1 MILHI
6 ENPKDPTKNIRNNR
20 YEEQDMGRGLRNT
33 IYLFMC
39 KVNNLQGYIVQHGI
53 EPIFYNNYKWSINF
67 KMMNHYVVH
76 LGFIYINQCTSIKRK
91 WGKYI
96 FQ

>member
-20 YEEQDMGRGLRNT
+20 YEEQDTGRGLRNT

-39 KVNNLQGYIVQHGI
+39 KVNNLQGYIVQHREESQYFI
-53 EPIFYNNYKWSINF
+53 ITING
-67 KMMNHYVVH
+67 V
-76 LGFIYINQCTSIKRK
+76 
-91 WGKYI
+91 
-96 FQ
+96 